1 VLDSAIEK
9 MRDVDGE
16 AVAKNIFGPFE
27 QAGIK
32 AFVSSE

>member
-1 VLDSAIEK
+1 LFDSTIEK

-16 AVAKNIFGPFE
+16 SVAKNIFGPFE
-27 QAGIK
+27 QTGIK